1 MKIKFKQGFLY
12 CKRGM
17 LIKSIMRV
25 FIFLCCSVAFAIGTS
40 KGEAQNANIVINTSK
55 TLSIKQVFQLINKQT
70 DYKFIYRHDLI
81 KSAPDIHLEEGI
93 IKAYDLLEKC
103 LTPIN
108 FTYELTDRGT
118 IVVKKKPIGKSSQSL
133 EVIQFQV
140 KGKVTDMDGEMLPGA
155 NILEKGTTNGVT
167 VDFDGNFTINVTNEN
182 AVLVVSYI
190 GFATKEV
197 AVNGQID
204 LSISLEESAS
214 ALDEIVVVGYG
225 TVKRSDLTGAVSSL
239 KQDKIEKIASA
250 NVGSAIQGQMAGV
263 QVTSNSGKPGEGVDV
278 KIRGTSSLG
287 SNDPLYIIDGIP
299 SNINNISPNDVESIE
314 ILKDGASA
322 AIYGSRA
329 ANGVVLITTKR
340 AREGNFRLDINS
352 YYGLATIGK
361 NISVMNAEQHVRTM
375 NQAYVND
382 GLQPFYE
389 NSPES
394 YGVGTDWS
402 KEFYS
407 VAPMANVNLNYSGGS
422 KNAKVNS
429 SIDYFSQDGIAL
441 NTGFER
447 LSARINS
454 EFTKGKFTFK
464 ENLNAY
470 LSKTDNESQNSVKRT
485 LEMPTTVPVYVADNL
500 GGYGGTYGDMFD
512 IFSPVAAQNLFTN
525 NTKND
530 FVRAN
535 FSVNYEPIEK
545 LNFKLNTGGTIN
557 SGYNF
562 NHAQRYDVGTLKS
575 PLNSMSENRSRNISW
590 IVEGTADYELK
601 LEKQTFN
608 FLFGVSSQKESYRN
622 TSGSGSGLP
631 DGIYVLGASTQ
642 DMSVSGTEWNH
653 TLASQFGRIHYNYDN
668 RYLLSAT
675 VRRDGSSR
683 FAEKNKWA
691 VFPSIAMAWRISNE
705 EFFSDDSVINDF
717 KFRASYGEL
726 GNQEIGNYAYSALI
740 NSSQHYP
747 FGTDQSLNFGATQL
761 NLASPNLK
769 WESNI
774 SKDIGLDISMLENTL
789 SITADYYE
797 SNSND
802 LLLRVPIPMSNGSAQ
817 FPYQNIGEIR
827 NRGFEFAVN
836 WNKEVGDLNIG
847 LSANLTTVNNK
858 VLKMGTGDQII
869 MAGAPYHLA
878 ENTTLTK
885 QGGEVGE
892 FFLIKTDGVFQSQE
906 EIDSYTFV
914 DESGNTTLIQPN
926 AVPGDIRFKDANN
939 DGAITSSDRVYAG
952 SAMPDFTYGFNFQLD
967 WRNFDLY
974 GFFNGS
980 QGNKIFNGTAYAIE
994 GLPNFTNMGTKLLDA
1009 WTPERPSNI
1018 PRVSRLDPNG
1028 NNRTSSDRFLEDG
1041 SYLRLKE
1048 LQLGYTVST
1057 KNENDSNTGIDHLRV
1072 YVSAQNLFTI
1082 TNYSGYNPDIYS
1094 SAGLLNRGVDTGI
1107 YPFSKTFMLGLQI
1120 SL

>member
-1 MKIKFKQGFLY
+1 MKIKFKQGFLS
-12 CKRGM
+12 CKRGI
-17 LIKSIMRV
+17 LITTIMRV
-25 FIFLCCSVAFAIGTS
+25 FIFLCCSVAFAMGTS
-40 KGEAQNANIVINTSK
+40 KGVAQNADVVINTNK

-81 KSAPDIHLEEGI
+81 KSAPDIHLEKGV
-93 IKAYDLLEKC
+93 IKAYELLDKC

-108 FTYELTDRGT
+108 FTYEFTDKGT
-118 IVVKKKPIGKSSQSL
+118 IVVMEKQITNSLQSIEAL
-133 EVIQFQV
+133 QFQV
-140 KGKVTDMDGEMLPGA
+140 SGKVTDMDGEMLPGA
-155 NILEKGTTNGVT
+155 NIVEKGTANGVT
-167 VDFDGNFTINVTNEN
+167 VDFDGNFVIDVADEN
-182 AVLVVSYI
+182 AILVVSYI

-197 AVNGQID
+197 AVNGQINITIT
-204 LSISLEESAS
+204 LAESAS

-225 TVKRSDLTGAVSSL
+225 TVKRSDLTGAVSSI
-239 KQDKIEKIASA
+239 KQDKIEKVASG

-314 ILKDGASA
+314 VLKDGASA

-340 AREGNFRLDINS
+340 AREGKFRLDVNG
-352 YYGLATIGK
+352 YYGLGSIGK

-375 NQAYVND
+375 NQAYIND

-394 YGVGTDWS
+394 YGVGTNWS
-402 KEFYS
+402 EEFYS
-407 VAPMANVNLNYSGGS
+407 VAPMANLNLNYSGGS

-429 SIDYFSQDGIAL
+429 SIDYFNQDGIAL

-454 EFTKGKFTFK
+454 EFTKGKFTFN
-464 ENLNAY
+464 ENLSAY
-470 LSKTDNESQNSVKRT
+470 LSQTNNESQSSVKRT
-485 LEMPTTVPVYVADNL
+485 LEMPTTVPVYNENNL

-512 IFSPVAAQNLFTN
+512 IFSPIAAQNLFTN

-530 FVRAN
+530 FIRAN
-535 FSVNYEPIEK
+535 FTVNYEAIEK
-545 LNFKLNTGGTIN
+545 LNIKLNTGGTLN
-557 SGYNF
+557 NGYNF

-575 PLNSMSENRSRNISW
+575 PLNSISENRSRNISW
-590 IVEGTADYELK
+590 IVEGTADYEWK
-601 LEKQTFN
+601 IEKQTFN
-608 FLFGVSSQKESYRN
+608 FLLGVSSQKESYRN

-631 DGIYVLGASTQ
+631 DGIFVLGASTQ

-653 TLASQFGRIHYNYDN
+653 TLASQFGRIHYNYDE

-691 VFPSIAMAWRISNE
+691 VFPSLAMAWRISNE
-705 EFFSDDSVINDF
+705 SFFSESSVINDF
-717 KFRASYGEL
+717 KLRASYGEL

-747 FGTDQSLNFGATQL
+747 FGMDQSLDFGATQL

-774 SKDIGLDISMLENTL
+774 SKDIGLDISMLRNTL
-789 SITADYYE
+789 SVTADYYE

-817 FPYQNIGEIR
+817 FPYQNIGKIR

-836 WNKEVGDLNIG
+836 WNKEIGDLRMN
-847 LSANLTTVNNK
+847 LSTNLTTVNNK
-858 VLKMGTGDQII
+858 VIKLGTGDQII
-869 MAGAPYHLA
+869 MAGSPYHLA

-906 EIDSYTFV
+906 EINNYTHI
-914 DESGNTTLIQPN
+914 DESGITSLIQPN

-939 DGAITSSDRVYAG
+939 DGSITSGDRVYAG

-967 WRNFDLY
+967 WRKFDLY

-980 QGNKIFNGTAYAIE
+980 HGNKIFNGTAYAIE

-1009 WTPERPSNI
+1009 WTPDNLSNV

-1028 NNRTSSDRFLEDG
+1028 NNRSSSDRFLEDG

-1057 KNENDSNTGIDHLRV
+1057 NKNDDTNTGIDHLRI

-1094 SAGLLNRGVDTGI
+1094 SSGLLNRGVDTGI
-1107 YPFSKTFMLGLQI
+1107 YPYSKTFMLGVQI